1 MARDSAEQIVADIA
15 EAADLVLDVF
25 ERAVPVLRDAIDRV
39 IALAPELRELDSMV
53 DELEAAFGK
62 GPAQ

>member
-39 IALAPELRELDSMV
+39 IALAPELRELDSKV